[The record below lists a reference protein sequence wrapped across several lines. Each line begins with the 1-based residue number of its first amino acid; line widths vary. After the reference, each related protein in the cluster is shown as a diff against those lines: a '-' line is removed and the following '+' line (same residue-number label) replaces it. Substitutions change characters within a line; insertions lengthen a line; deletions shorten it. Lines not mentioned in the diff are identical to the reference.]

1 LADEGSQLTQAE
13 PDYNTVFERLVK
25 ADDDIEGFIAYGL
38 YKLAKREWNLSL
50 RAKTGAAPSSQQL
63 ADYHQVWTNTA
74 LQALRDNAE
83 NALYAYAQDV
93 MAVERPDI
101 EAEALKAGRPI
112 WKDVLIAVASAFT
125 YSLLLLLAALIIR
138 YIGVDLVEVARGG
151 KHEPPPAAAP
161 ATIASPQNPS

>member
-1 LADEGSQLTQAE
+1 L
-13 PDYNTVFERLVK
+13 ERLVR
-25 ADDDIEGFIAYGL
+25 ADDDIEDFIAYGL
-38 YKLAKREWNLSL
+38 YKFAKREWSVAFTA
-50 RAKTGAAPSSQQL
+50 RHGAGPDA
-63 ADYHQVWTNTA
+63 AA
-74 LQALRDNAE
+74 LQAYHLSWTDTALKALRENAE
-83 NALYAYAQDV
+83 GALSAFAQNIV
-93 MAVERPDI
+93 AAEQPAI
-101 EAEALKAGRPI
+101 EAQTLRAGRPI